1 MRTEDLE
8 LFKVYSEKSVITVRM
23 AYKAFIDFIN
33 RNVTAIRG
41 RLFKN
46 YFVGGKE
53 NKGHFCIYLIHLHT
67 EAGKIETTLRMPKPL
82 NYNFS
87 ISYGAPFS
95 LPTQK
100 QKYIDLASDVVTS
113 SSTHSDMLNGIRNV
127 IMDLASIDMTVGRRR
142 PSASVF

>member
-33 RNVTAIRG
+33 RNVNAIRG

-67 EAGKIETTLRMPKPL
+67 EAGKMPKPL